1 MRQREIYFDAVK
13 ALLILLVVCCHAV
26 EIGSR
31 STDLGRTIHF
41 FINLF
46 VIPVF
51 LFIQGYL
58 SKSTA
63 VSDQKILGRI
73 LFYFALLC
81 IGKILYYGGYLL
93 IDGAFPPWTGETF
106 WHEGSVPWYMLSSMF
121 FTGSLWLARQLKG
134 KPLIIFCVAIG
145 IAAGCFS
152 QIGVW
157 FSLSRTLVFLPFYF
171 AGYYFPKSWMEKL
184 IVWKNQKGWK
194 LAGGAVVGL
203 VVVFLVLQ
211 MLLAKIPIIYDVGI
225 SLLWGNTGYI
235 NLELS
240 MSQGCLWRAVC
251 YLASFISGSML
262 LLAVPARSGSIRADW
277 MASRVGSNTLPV
289 YLLHY
294 PVLLLLWRKV
304 FPPEIPVLF
313 LMVVCMAL
321 TLVLVVPSL
330 SKPIIWLQTK
340 TLELASSNQESV

>member
-1 MRQREIYFDAVK
+1 M
-13 ALLILLVVCCHAV
+13 
-26 EIGSR
+26 
-31 STDLGRTIHF
+31 
-41 FINLF
+41 
-46 VIPVF
+46 
-51 LFIQGYL
+51 
-58 SKSTA
+58 
-63 VSDQKILGRI
+63 
-73 LFYFALLC
+73 
-81 IGKILYYGGYLL
+81 
-93 IDGAFPPWTGETF
+93 
-106 WHEGSVPWYMLSSMF
+106 
-121 FTGSLWLARQLKG
+121 
-134 KPLIIFCVAIG
+134 
-145 IAAGCFS
+145 
-152 QIGVW
+152 
-157 FSLSRTLVFLPFYF
+157 
-171 AGYYFPKSWMEKL
+171 
-184 IVWKNQKGWK
+184 
-194 LAGGAVVGL
+194 VGL

-304 FPPEIPVLF
+304 FPPEMPVLF